1 MFKVTEALIQVFS
14 GTVIIF
20 LSNMIL
26 FPVIGIEA
34 TVQMNATLVIINT
47 VVSFVKSYVVRH
59 IFSKLENK

>member
-20 LSNMIL
+20 LSNIIL

-59 IFSKLENK
+59 IFYKLENK